1 MDKAV
6 HYFTT
11 FALNASNI
19 HGSRIFTYY
28 KNSEQVKL

>member
-1 MDKAV
+1 MDKVV

-19 HGSRIFTYY
+19 HWSRIFTYY
-28 KNSEQVKL
+28 KNSEHFKL